1 MGFDKWDKG
10 IHYESE
16 QLKRICSAKKI
27 SENNIIDVDTEN
39 KKCIIE
45 GNDGTYEVTLEKCD
59 CADFRTRKLPCKHIY
74 LLADVLGELNNLDG
88 LDNLIN
94 EYQQQSETN
103 EQLSLLS
110 EEQKEINEALKKEE
124 ITLDT
129 LVKGDA
135 DFGCCS
141 KYKEC
146 SLEGRCVRDDEAA
159 NGCSYR
165 NNLKQGKIFYSKKSY
180 LFDQERYDYIVEF
193 YNSLDTVE
201 RNAFSELVFYFE
213 YSHRCSDSCLCL
225 YSDSVYNVTKKFN
238 FFEIAPEKELVRKLF
253 QKEIILLQ
261 RAEKFQ
267 KKYSKREGPIIPK
280 NMESNK
286 KIKVWE
292 NYFASDSDLA
302 NEISKRYIY
311 IRFAKGK
318 FELNEFF
325 SDYMEH
331 LKTDTYYLKP
341 FSSEL
346 LNDFKNA
353 LE

>member
-1 MGFDKWDKG
+1 MGFDKWDKE
-10 IHYESE
+10 IHYENE
-16 QLKRICSAKKI
+16 QLKRICSARKI
-27 SENNIIDVDTEN
+27 SDKNIIDIDIEN
-39 KKCIIE
+39 KKCIIK
-45 GNDGTYEVTLEKCD
+45 GNRSTYEVTLENCD
-59 CADFRTRKLPCKHIY
+59 CFDFTSRKLPCKHMY
-74 LLADVLGELNNLDG
+74 WLANELGELNNLNG
-88 LDNLIN
+88 ISTAVS
-94 EYQQQSETN
+94 EYQMKFEPN
-103 EQLSLLS
+103 EQLSLFS
-110 EEQKEINEALKKEE
+110 EEQKEINETLKKEE
-124 ITLDT
+124 ISLDT

-146 SLEGRCVRDDEAA
+146 SLEGRCVRDDEDA
-159 NGCSYR
+159 NGCSYK
-165 NNLKQGKIFYSKKSY
+165 NSLKQGKIFYSKNSC

-201 RNAFSELVFYFE
+201 RNTFSELVFYFE
-213 YSHRCSDSCLCL
+213 YRHRCSDSCLCL
-225 YSDSVYNVTKKFN
+225 YSDTVYNVIKKFN
-238 FFEIAPEKELVRKLF
+238 FFEIAPEKELIRKLF

-267 KKYSKREGPIIPK
+267 KKYSQKEGPIIPK

-292 NYFASDSDLA
+292 DYFASDPDLA

-311 IRFAKGK
+311 IRFVNGK

-325 SDYMEH
+325 SDYMER
-331 LKTDTYYLKP
+331 LKTDTNYLKP